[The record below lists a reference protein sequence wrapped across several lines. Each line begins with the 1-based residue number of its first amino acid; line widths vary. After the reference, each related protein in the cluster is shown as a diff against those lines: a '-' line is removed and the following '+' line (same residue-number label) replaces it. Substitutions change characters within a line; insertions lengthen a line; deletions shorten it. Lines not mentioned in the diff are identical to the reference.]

1 MVRLGQ
7 MFSNFG
13 NKVKNFGLKVGS
25 TLMKVAPKALKVG
38 GFITNALSHLP
49 GFIGTAAGMINRGIN
64 AANNAISALPAS
76 GFKDK
81 LQNLAEKTSTIVN
94 SGVAK
99 VTPAAQTAKV
109 IGDQAGAALD
119 AIKQKII

>member
-1 MVRLGQ
+1 

-25 TLMKVAPKALKVG
+25 TLMNVAPKALKIG

-49 GFIGTAAGMINRGIN
+49 GMIGTAAGFINRGIN
-64 AANNAISALPAS
+64 AANTAISALPQSA
-76 GFKDK
+76 FKDK
-81 LQNLAEKTSTIVN
+81 LQSLAEKASTITHNTV
-94 SGVAK
+94 GK
-99 VTPAAQTAKV
+99 VTPVAETAKV
-109 IGDQAGAALD
+109 IGDTAGAALN